1 MQLIRRL
8 DKLADSIKDSARSV
22 IILMETIPKEIMNLY
37 VRMSKNLM
45 DCSLAPHKSIIAFS
59 SDPYLAKELVKQVD
73 SFEERVDEDYV
84 KMKALFLKYSKD
96 IDVATIIE
104 LRVLLKF
111 LEA

>member
-1 MQLIRRL
+1 
-8 DKLADSIKDSARSV
+8 
-22 IILMETIPKEIMNLY
+22 METNFPKEIMNIY

-45 DCSLAPHKSIIAFS
+45 DCSLALHKSIIAFP

-73 SFEERVDEDYV
+73 FFEERVDEDYV
-84 KMKALFLKYSKD
+84 KMKALFIKYTKE

-111 LEA
+111 LEASADICTDTADYIFTLATLEGFV

>member
-1 MQLIRRL
+1 
-8 DKLADSIKDSARSV
+8 
-22 IILMETIPKEIMNLY
+22 LMETIPKEIMNLY

-45 DCSLAPHKSIIAFS
+45 DCSLALHKSIIAFP

-73 SFEERVDEDYV
+73 FFEERVDEDYV